1 MCATATDGSVAG
13 SMVTTMHGTNRE
25 RANFPTR
32 APAGGVV
39 AGIRLEGAV
48 RNAVS
53 AETTRDRS
61 GVRTGV
67 ETSVDG
73 AVSRI
78 PYPTLDQVARSV
90 AIQRLLWLRHLPAP
104 QTATEHCVFQRIRS
118 LGWSAPG

>member
-1 MCATATDGSVAG
+1 
-13 SMVTTMHGTNRE
+13 MHSTNRE
-25 RANFPTR
+25 RANFAT
-32 APAGGVV
+32 PASTGGVV
-39 AGIRLEGAV
+39 AGIRLEGAMSH
-48 RNAVS
+48 AVS

-67 ETSVDG
+67 DTSGDG

-90 AIQRLLWLRHLPAP
+90 AIQRLQWLRHLPTP
-104 QTATEHCVFQRIRS
+104 RTAAEHCVFQRIRT